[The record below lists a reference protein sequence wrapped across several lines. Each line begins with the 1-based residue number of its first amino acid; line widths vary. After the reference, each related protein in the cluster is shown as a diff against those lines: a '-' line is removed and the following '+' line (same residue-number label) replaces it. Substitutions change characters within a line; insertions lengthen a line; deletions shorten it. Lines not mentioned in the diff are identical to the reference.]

1 MKVDKSILEY
11 INGGKFLA
19 GYEFKIEEKR
29 NFYHNQE

>member
-19 GYEFKIEEKR
+19 GYEFKIEEK
-29 NFYHNQE
+29 FLS